1 MAEPAAPLTVHHARG
16 ATVLP
21 VDGEHTVGR
30 RSDCTVVVDDERVS
44 RQHLRVV
51 VRDHQWVLADLQSAN
66 GTFIDGRRVTEAVV
80 TDGLCVHLGR
90 AEGEASLRFDTT
102 ATPPIDAG
110 AATVLAPNAPD
121 RVPTRSGR
129 HRREPVSPAELGPAR
144 LHRLDAHSIAI
155 GRSDEN
161 EVVLNDLETSR
172 RHAVLLRTGDGFR
185 LKDLGSHNGTF
196 LNGQRVTEAA
206 VVTGDVIAIGTRS
219 LHVTA
224 HGLAEYAADE
234 TFPLAAVAVEVTTS
248 DGTTL
253 VEDVSFALEESSM
266 LAILG
271 PSGAGKSTLLA
282 ALAGLR
288 PITGGRVLV
297 GPHDLHAH
305 PGALS
310 RRIGYVPQDDLV
322 QLQLTVRQS
331 LTYAARL
338 RFPPDVSEQE
348 MDERVEEVMV
358 DLGLAH
364 RADTVVEALSGGQ
377 RKRVSIAL
385 ELLTRPSVL
394 FLDEPT
400 SGLDPGYERSV
411 MSVLRH
417 LADTGRTVVLVTH
430 SVESL
435 HLCDRV
441 LCLAPGGL
449 VAWYG
454 PPEATPGYF
463 GRETYQEIFQLL
475 DAQGAADHVDEDG
488 ATVSRPPEQW
498 AADYRSHEASE
509 RYVDRPLAAH
519 AATVEPGLD
528 VAAGAPRS
536 SGGWWR
542 QFRTL
547 TQRYA
552 RVVASDRRTLL
563 ILGITAPLVGLVL
576 LARLPVDQL
585 AAPASG
591 AIAFSQAPMVLF
603 LLAVATTQIAT
614 STAVREIVKER
625 EILRRERAVGLSL
638 SAYLASKVAVL
649 GVLTT
654 VQAAVVALLATGRQ
668 GGPGPG
674 VVLGSGRLELVV
686 LAALVAIG
694 AMAVGLLVSAVV
706 SSPDRVALVLPAVV
720 GFHLVAL
727 AGTVVPNAP
736 RVPVLD
742 EARYL
747 SSTYWGYAAMAG
759 TADVEQLATAN
770 RIYQAAPDLTL
781 DELVPALEHRDMEL
795 VAAEP
800 GHLARDP
807 RTWWRNVAAAGGLS
821 AVALMATLVA
831 LRRTTAG

>member
-1 MAEPAAPLTVHHARG
+1 MAETAAPLTVHHARG
-16 ATVLP
+16 STVLA
-21 VDGEHTVGR
+21 VGGEHTVGR
-30 RSDCTVVVDDERVS
+30 RFDCAVVVDDERVS
-44 RQHLRVV
+44 RQHLRLQ
-51 VRDHQWVLADLQSAN
+51 VRDHRWVLTDLGSAN
-66 GTFIDGRRVTEAVV
+66 GTFIDGRQVDEAVV
-80 TDGLCVHLGR
+80 TDGLGVHLGR
-90 AEGEASLRFDTT
+90 ADGAATLRFDATASASPEEEGAT
-102 ATPPIDAG
+102 ATIHPDQPDPVGPKPAG
-110 AATVLAPNAPD
+110 RRTGPGPRTTRAA
-121 RVPTRSGR
+121 RIHS
-129 HRREPVSPAELGPAR
+129 
-144 LHRLDAHSIAI
+144 LDAHSVSI
-155 GRSDEN
+155 GRADDN
-161 EVVLNDLETSR
+161 AVVLNDLEASR
-172 RHAVLLRTGDGFR
+172 HHAVLVRTGDGFR
-185 LKDLGSHNGTF
+185 LKDLGSNNGTF
-196 LNGQRVTEAA
+196 LNGARVTEA
-206 VVTGDVIAIGTRS
+206 VVVDGDVIGIGARS
-219 LHVTA
+219 LHVTPR
-224 HGLAEYAADE
+224 GLAEHPDDE
-234 TFPLAAVAVEVTTS
+234 TFPLAAVGVEVTTAG
-248 DGTTL
+248 GTTL

-288 PITGGRVLV
+288 PVTGGRVLV
-297 GPHDLHAH
+297 GPHDLHAD

-322 QLQLTVRQS
+322 QPQLTVRQS

-338 RFPPDVSEQE
+338 RFPPDVSERE

-358 DLGLAH
+358 ELGLTH
-364 RADTVVEALSGGQ
+364 RAETVVEALSGGQ

-411 MSVLRH
+411 MAALRH

-454 PPEATPGYF
+454 PPEATPAYF

-475 DAQGAADHVDEDG
+475 DAHGAADHVVEG
-488 ATVSRPPEQW
+488 EPVASRPPRHW
-498 AADYRSHEASE
+498 ADAYRTHEASE

-528 VAAGAPRS
+528 VASSQPRS

-547 TQRYA
+547 TERYT
-552 RVVASDRRTLL
+552 RVLASDRRTLL
-563 ILGITAPLVGLVL
+563 ILGVTAPLVGVVL

-585 AAPASG
+585 ADPASG
-591 AIAFSQAPMVLF
+591 ALAFSQAPMVLF
-603 LLAVATTQIAT
+603 LLAVGITQIAT

-625 EILRRERAVGLSL
+625 EILRRERAVGVSL
-638 SAYLASKVAVL
+638 SAYLASKIAVL
-649 GVLTT
+649 GVLTAI
-654 VQAAVVALLATGRQ
+654 QAAVVVLLATGRQ
-668 GGPGPG
+668 GGPGSG
-674 VVLGSGRLELVV
+674 VVLGSGRLELVAV
-686 LAALVAIG
+686 AALVAMG
-694 AMAVGLLVSAVV
+694 AMALGLLVSAVV

-742 EARYL
+742 EARYA

-770 RIYQAAPDLTL
+770 RIYQAAPDMTL
-781 DELVPALEHRDMEL
+781 DELVPAIERRDVEL
-795 VAAEP
+795 VAADP
-800 GHLARDP
+800 GNLARD
-807 RTWWRNVAAAGGLS
+807 RGTWWRNVAAAG
-821 AVALMATLVA
+821 ALCVLALGATLVA
-831 LRRTTAG
+831 LRRTTAT